1 MSPEPSTPS
10 RLERV
15 LAYAAVTIIALAV
28 LAFFVTL
35 AIGLTDSGRDTLTT
49 GAWPLMVWVSYVG
62 LPTGFVLIML
72 LLIVNNR
79 RRAKDNPR
87 DARRH
92 AK

>member
-1 MSPEPSTPS
+1 MSAETSSPS

-15 LAYAAVTIIALAV
+15 LAYAAVTIVALAV

-35 AIGLTDSGRDTLTT
+35 VIGLTDSGREILAS
-49 GAWPLMVWVSYVG
+49 GGWPLVVWTSYIG
-62 LPTGFVLIML
+62 LPIGFVLIIT

-87 DARRH
+87 DARR
-92 AK
+92 

>member
-1 MSPEPSTPS
+1 MSAESSSPS
-10 RLERV
+10 RLERI

-35 AIGLTDSGRDTLTT
+35 IIGLTDTGRETLASG
-49 GAWPLMVWVSYVG
+49 GWPLVLWTSYVG
-62 LPTGFVLIML
+62 LPIGFVLIVI

-87 DARRH
+87 DARR
-92 AK
+92 